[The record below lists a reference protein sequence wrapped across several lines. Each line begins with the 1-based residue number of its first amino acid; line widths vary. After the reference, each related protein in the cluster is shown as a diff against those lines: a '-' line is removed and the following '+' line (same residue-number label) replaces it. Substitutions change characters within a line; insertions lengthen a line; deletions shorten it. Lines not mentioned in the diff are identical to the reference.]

1 MRTKATIVLL
11 ATLLLGLSP
20 LAINAQSLDELNYY
34 QLEDGRYVYYEGL
47 VPCGKEVIIGSDA
60 LGDYS
65 NLSTVHM
72 ACQFC
77 HLFAMLSAIISF
89 LLVQL
94 VPILA
99 VILLV
104 AGGIMY
110 YLALGNPE
118 KLSRANKMLKS
129 TIIGLVIV
137 YGAWMI
143 VGALLT
149 IVGVADWTGLQD
161 GWYTVSCPIKEVGY
175 TIDTRPRLRVL
186 VEGPGKVVSTQ
197 PNDLNIDCGLDGKVC
212 SKFVDKDTIVILQAQ
227 PDSEEDPQI
236 SFRGWGEECQRVGSS
251 PICIIKMDTSKLVT
265 AKFDSPSQRF
275 NLFIGIQAAERGL
288 AGKVT
293 DDHNNTCEYSFQK
306 DEELGKSCLMR
317 YAAGTEVTLTVKPGE
332 GTQFR
337 GWFRSG
343 ECDASSDTTCTF
355 VMTKNKQAYAM
366 FEASK
371 Q

>member
-1 MRTKATIVLL
+1 MSTKATIILL

-20 LAINAQSLDELNYY
+20 LAINAQDFEGLNYY

-47 VPCGKEVIIGSDA
+47 VPCGKEVFIGSDA
-60 LGDYS
+60 LGDY
-65 NLSTVHM
+65 NGISTVHL

-89 LLVQL
+89 LLVEL

-149 IVGVADWTGLQD
+149 IIGVADWTGLQD
-161 GWYTVSCPIKEVGY
+161 GWYTVSCPITEVGY
-175 TIDTRPRLRVL
+175 TVDARPRLL
-186 VEGPGKVVSTQ
+186 VEVKGRGTVASVTPS
-197 PNDLNIDCGLDGKVC
+197 DLDIKCGLEGTVC
-212 SKFVDKDTIVILQAQ
+212 AKFVDEGTAVKLEATADSGGSFKGWRGACKGSGDTCEIT
-227 PDSEEDPQI
+227 
-236 SFRGWGEECQRVGSS
+236 
-251 PICIIKMDTSKLVT
+251 MDESKLVKAEFSKPPQKIKLYLT
-265 AKFDSPSQRF
+265 
-275 NLFIGIQAAERGL
+275 IGALKSGL
-288 AGKVT
+288 EGEVT
-293 DDHNNTCEYSFQK
+293 DDQGNTCRYSY
-306 DEELGKSCLMR
+306 DEGQALSKSCTML
-317 YAAGTEVTLTVKPGE
+317 YVAGTEVTLTVKPGAN
-332 GTQFR
+332 TQFA
-337 GWFRSG
+337 GWFG
-343 ECDASSDTTCTF
+343 DACDMTGDENCTF
-355 VMTKNKQAYAM
+355 VVTKDM
-366 FEASK
+366 ASRVLLQSK
-371 Q
+371 

>member
-175 TIDTRPRLRVL
+175 TIDTRPSLRVL

-197 PNDLNIDCGLDGKVC
+197 PNDLNIDCGLISTQPDGGKVC
-212 SKFVDKDTIVILQAQ
+212 SKFVDRGTIVTLKAEAGSRGSFSKWEGACNHSHSICTITMDESKIAKAVFVA
-227 PDSEEDPQI
+227 DSYKLIVNHKGCPARI
-236 SFRGWGEECQRVGSS
+236 KTS
-251 PICIIKMDTSKLVT
+251 P
-265 AKFDSPSQRF
+265 A
-275 NLFIGIQAAERGL
+275 GIDCGYDVKQ
-288 AGKVT
+288 
-293 DDHNNTCEYSFQK
+293 NNPYEHPLKECEYQFTPGQK
-306 DEELGKSCLMR
+306 VCFEVEIWGSACLNIIWDYKIKFEPAKGHCITMDSDKSVNI
-317 YAAGTEVTLTVKPGE
+317 EVGY
-332 GTQFR
+332 
-337 GWFRSG
+337 RS
-343 ECDASSDTTCTF
+343 
-355 VMTKNKQAYAM
+355 N
-366 FEASK
+366 
-371 Q
+371 